1 LFPPARGRVA
11 AIVSLDSVQAQRY
24 HGAMNLSDYTTPDG
38 FLPHLSC
45 TTLEQAVTQLVD
57 GLNPGFEAGSRAE
70 LIRDVMQRE
79 TEGSTAIGGGLIIPH
94 ARSRGTRRLGVAV
107 ATLQQPLSLLSDDGR
122 PVDVIIL
129 LVGPPGDPVA
139 MLRLL
144 ARLARLVR
152 RESFLDTLRA
162 APDAAR
168 LREAFHGATVQAAD

>member
-1 LFPPARGRVA
+1 
-11 AIVSLDSVQAQRY
+11 VSLDSVKAQRY